1 MLIINMMIERL
12 QIRKRTVMR
21 KLYKQYLRMNRNIS
35 KWRCASS
42 KEMNLKKYEHVEKK
56 LVNHLLDKRV
66 LYKLPNK
73 DIAEL
78 LRKEYF
84 SMKAFDR

>member
-1 MLIINMMIERL
+1 MINKTRSKS
-12 QIRKRTVMR
+12 QQRKNIAMR

-35 KWRCASS
+35 KWRCDSS
-42 KEMNLKKYEHVEKK
+42 KEKHLQKYACVEKE
-56 LVNHLLDKRV
+56 LVNHLLDKQV

-73 DIAEL
+73 DIVEL

-84 SMKAFDR
+84 NMKAFDR